1 MRAFRSFFLPR
12 LAVFC
17 QLFHRSLSSLS
28 VPVFSLAPISSRVWS
43 EPPPSQIK
51 EFWEVE
57 KPGQDA
63 NKQRKKDGTRPV

>member
-28 VPVFSLAPISSRVWS
+28 VPLFSLVPISSRVLDCA
-43 EPPPSQIK
+43 PSPLQVK
-51 EFWEVE
+51 EF
-57 KPGQDA
+57 GQ
-63 NKQRKKDGTRPV
+63 